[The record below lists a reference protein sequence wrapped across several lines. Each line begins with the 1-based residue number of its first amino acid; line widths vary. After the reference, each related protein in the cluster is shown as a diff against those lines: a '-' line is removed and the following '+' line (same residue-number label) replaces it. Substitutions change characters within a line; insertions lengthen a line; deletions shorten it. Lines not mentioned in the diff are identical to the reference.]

1 MKEKLLFGAGAVI
14 FALSAVVLAFVFTIW
29 QTAFCATCC
38 FGIPLA
44 IIAMGC
50 FKVKPYEY
58 FLYAAG
64 FFVSIILLLT
74 VGNSLWLCLPLFMVI
89 LWLIICRKR
98 KKENT
103 IGLVM
108 ILIMQFVLSLLLMFS
123 ISIFNTIEMLED
135 TPYTKQTISNIE
147 KYSQTHYLINF
158 ESSADTYQLESN
170 KAELL
175 KEGDT
180 VQVKILGKQLYF
192 LKRF

>member
-1 MKEKLLFGAGAVI
+1 
-14 FALSAVVLAFVFTIW
+14 
-29 QTAFCATCC
+29 
-38 FGIPLA
+38 
-44 IIAMGC
+44 
-50 FKVKPYEY
+50 
-58 FLYAAG
+58 
-64 FFVSIILLLT
+64 
-74 VGNSLWLCLPLFMVI
+74 
-89 LWLIICRKR
+89 
-98 KKENT
+98 
-103 IGLVM
+103 
-108 ILIMQFVLSLLLMFS
+108 MFS